1 MQLDFSVFPFPSKA
15 IAVIAEHLALLTTM
29 IMLRDLVYHVF
40 QLYVFFYPKKTTII
54 QQRVT
59 LNKQKKTTQKPEW
72 RIIFHP

>member
-40 QLYVFFYPKKTTII
+40 QLYVFFYPKKTHYNTTEGYI
-54 QQRVT
+54 
-59 LNKQKKTTQKPEW
+59 KQTKKTNPKT
-72 RIIFHP
+72 

>member
-29 IMLRDLVYHVF
+29 IMLHDLVYHVF
-40 QLYVFFYPKKTTII
+40 QLYVFFYPKKKNYNATQGYI
-54 QQRVT
+54 
-59 LNKQKKTTQKPEW
+59 KQTKKTTQKPEW